1 MTEWKDDQPI
11 FRQLAAKISDQ
22 ILQGVWVEL
31 QALPSVRAV
40 AADLKINHLTVM
52 KSYQLLVDEGLVEKK
67 RGQGMYVAEGALQKL
82 KESAH
87 QSFINTQIP
96 AIAETLSIID
106 MSVEE
111 LVKQLAQHIKDKS

>member
-1 MTEWKDDQPI
+1 MTEWKVDQPI
-11 FRQLAAKISDQ
+11 FRQLAAKISEQ
-22 ILQGVWVEL
+22 ILQGVWLEQ

-40 AADLKINHLTVM
+40 AIDLKINHLTVM
-52 KSYQLLVDEGLVEKK
+52 KSYQLLVDENLVEKK
-67 RGQGMYVAEGALQKL
+67 RGQGMYVSKGALQKL
-82 KESAH
+82 KASAH

-96 AIAETLSIID
+96 AIAETLGMID

>member
-1 MTEWKDDQPI
+1 MTEWKVDQPI

-22 ILQGVWVEL
+22 ILQGVWLEQ

-40 AADLKINHLTVM
+40 AVDLKINHLTVM
-52 KSYQLLVDEGLVEKK
+52 KSYQLLVDEDLVEKK
-67 RGQGMYVAEGALQKL
+67 RGQGTYVTKGALQKL
-82 KESAH
+82 KASAH
-87 QSFINTQIP
+87 QSFINAQIP
-96 AIAETLSIID
+96 AIAETLGIID

>member
-1 MTEWKDDQPI
+1 MWPKGH
-11 FRQLAAKISDQ
+11 FK
-22 ILQGVWVEL
+22 
-31 QALPSVRAV
+31 
-40 AADLKINHLTVM
+40 
-52 KSYQLLVDEGLVEKK
+52 
-67 RGQGMYVAEGALQKL
+67 KL

-96 AIAETLSIID
+96 AIAETLGIID

>member
-1 MTEWKDDQPI
+1 MTEWKVDQPI
-11 FRQLAAKISDQ
+11 FRQLAAKISEQ
-22 ILQGVWVEL
+22 ILQGVWLEQ

-40 AADLKINHLTVM
+40 AIDLKINHLTVM
-52 KSYQLLVDEGLVEKK
+52 KSYQLLVDENLVEKK
-67 RGQGMYVAEGALQKL
+67 RGQGMYVSKGALQKL
-82 KESAH
+82 KASAN

-96 AIAETLSIID
+96 AIAETLGMID

>member
-22 ILQGVWVEL
+22 ILQGVWLEL

-67 RGQGMYVAEGALQKL
+67 RGQGMYVAEGALKKL

-87 QSFINTQIP
+87 Q
-96 AIAETLSIID
+96 
-106 MSVEE
+106 
-111 LVKQLAQHIKDKS
+111 

>member
-1 MTEWKDDQPI
+1 MTEWKVDQPI

-22 ILQGVWVEL
+22 ILQGVWLEQ

-40 AADLKINHLTVM
+40 AVDLKINHLTVM
-52 KSYQLLVDEGLVEKK
+52 KSYQLLADENLVEKK
-67 RGQGMYVAEGALQKL
+67 RGQGTYVTKGALQKL
-82 KESAH
+82 KASAH
-87 QSFINTQIP
+87 QSFINAQIP
-96 AIAETLSIID
+96 AIAETLGIID

>member
-1 MTEWKDDQPI
+1 MTEWKVDQPI
-11 FRQLAAKISDQ
+11 FRQLAAKISNQ
-22 ILQGVWVEL
+22 ILQGVWLEQ

-40 AADLKINHLTVM
+40 AIDLKINHLTVM
-52 KSYQLLVDEGLVEKK
+52 KSYQLLVDENLVEKK
-67 RGQGMYVAEGALQKL
+67 RGQGMYVSKGALQKL
-82 KESAH
+82 KASAN

-96 AIAETLSIID
+96 AIAETLGMID

>member
-1 MTEWKDDQPI
+1 MTEWKVDQPI

-22 ILQGVWVEL
+22 ILQGVWLEQ

-40 AADLKINHLTVM
+40 AVDLKINHLTVM
-52 KSYQLLVDEGLVEKK
+52 KSYQLLVDEDLVEKK
-67 RGQGMYVAEGALQKL
+67 RGQGMYVAKGALQKL
-82 KESAH
+82 KASAH
-87 QSFINTQIP
+87 KSFINAQIP
-96 AIAETLSIID
+96 AIAETLGIID

>member
-1 MTEWKDDQPI
+1 MTEWKVDQPI
-11 FRQLAAKISDQ
+11 FRQLAAKVSNQ
-22 ILQGVWVEL
+22 ILQGVWLEQ

-40 AADLKINHLTVM
+40 AIDLKINHLTVM
-52 KSYQLLVDEGLVEKK
+52 KSYQLLVDENLVEKK
-67 RGQGMYVAEGALQKL
+67 RGQGMYVSKGALQKL
-82 KESAH
+82 KSSAN

-96 AIAETLSIID
+96 AIAETLGMID